1 MASGQ
6 LHRNV
11 PPLGRLRS
19 IRMIL
24 HGAGLLHGIMYNNVK
39 FNLIAYSSLLKE
51 KKNPVFYLA
60 DCNFLLFPPI
70 FSVSPRILL
79 VTYLFFWRRTLIG
92 YSRTIP
98 RRTILD
104 MARSRKELQSRVFQQ
119 PRPSISERD
128 LVP

>member
-51 KKNPVFYLA
+51 KKPGFLFGRLQFSVIPSHIFSISQDSLSYVPVFLETHFDWLQSDHSEA
-60 DCNFLLFPPI
+60 NHFGHGPLSQGT
-70 FSVSPRILL
+70 SVSGFSTAASKHI
-79 VTYLFFWRRTLIG
+79 
-92 YSRTIP
+92 
-98 RRTILD
+98 
-104 MARSRKELQSRVFQQ
+104 
-119 PRPSISERD
+119 
-128 LVP
+128 